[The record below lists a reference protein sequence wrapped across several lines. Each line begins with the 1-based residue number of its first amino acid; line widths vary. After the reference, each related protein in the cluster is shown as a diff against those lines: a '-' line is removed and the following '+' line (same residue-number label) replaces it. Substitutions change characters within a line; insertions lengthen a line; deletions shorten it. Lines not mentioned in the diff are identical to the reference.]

1 MSNRQQPEVLP
12 INCKY
17 FKVWGLLHNTFVIQL
32 TNRNMGEADLS
43 VGRVYSYMLL
53 PSILRILDQ
62 NDPQWN
68 VAEPK
73 PRIPAR
79 QPEGSSGLQKIE
91 VEIAAAAE
99 LVKAPDATTQPAARS
114 TGPFVE
120 ELLRAITKLEQPEK
134 SRVVDV
140 FE

>member
-1 MSNRQQPEVLP
+1 
-12 INCKY
+12 
-17 FKVWGLLHNTFVIQL
+17 
-32 TNRNMGEADLS
+32 MGRDDLN
-43 VGRVYSYMLL
+43 VGSTWSYMLL

-73 PRIPAR
+73 PRIPVR
-79 QPEGSSGLQKIE
+79 QPEGSSGLQRIE
-91 VEIAAAAE
+91 LEIAAAAD
-99 LVKAPDATTQPAARS
+99 LVKAPGVTTQPATRPN
-114 TGPFVE
+114 GPFME
-120 ELLRAITKLEQPEK
+120 ELLRAITKFEQSEE

>member
-1 MSNRQQPEVLP
+1 L
-12 INCKY
+12 
-17 FKVWGLLHNTFVIQL
+17 WLLRNTFVIQL
-32 TNRNMGEADLS
+32 TNRHVGDADLS
-43 VGRVYSYMLL
+43 VGRIYSYMLL

-73 PRIPAR
+73 PRIHAH

-91 VEIAAAAE
+91 VEIAAAAD
-99 LVKAPDATTQPAARS
+99 LLKAPDATAQPATRS
-114 TGPFVE
+114 TGPFME
-120 ELLRAITKLEQPEK
+120 ELLRAITKFEQPEEP
-134 SRVVDV
+134 RVVDV

>member
-1 MSNRQQPEVLP
+1 
-12 INCKY
+12 
-17 FKVWGLLHNTFVIQL
+17 VIQL
-32 TNRNMGEADLS
+32 TNGPMGEADLS
-43 VGRVYSYMLL
+43 VGRVYGYMLL

-62 NDPQWN
+62 TDPQWN

-79 QPEGSSGLQKIE
+79 QPDGSSGLKKIE

-99 LVKAPDATTQPAARS
+99 LVKAPGVTTQPAARP

-120 ELLRAITKLEQPEK
+120 ELLRAITKLEQPAE